1 MDTKKHE
8 VERPEWLSK
17 LLVTASKKPRR
28 PEKTFM
34 VLIIESTI
42 GHALL
47 KVMQKYGL
55 RITIIEPNSKEFTT
69 LMDRNGEIV
78 VADPS
83 DNQLWLPALTRN

>member
-1 MDTKKHE
+1 MDNKKHE
-8 VERPEWLSK
+8 VERPEWLNK
-17 LLVTASKKPRR
+17 LLASAKKPKQ

-42 GHALL
+42 GNALL

-55 RITIIEPNSKEFTT
+55 RITIIEPNTEEFQV
-69 LMDRNGEIV
+69 LMNRRREIV

-83 DNQLWLPALTRN
+83 DNQLWLPALMRN